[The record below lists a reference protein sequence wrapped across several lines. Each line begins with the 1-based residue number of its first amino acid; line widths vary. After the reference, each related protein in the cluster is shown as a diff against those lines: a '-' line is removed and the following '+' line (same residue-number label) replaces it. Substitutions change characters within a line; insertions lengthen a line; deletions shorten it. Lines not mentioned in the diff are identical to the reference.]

1 MPPEVMRMARGIA
14 SLAAVAVLAA
24 CASNAP
30 PPRAPEK
37 VLQPVGRTTAPAA
50 TQQASART
58 GPLRIALLA
67 PLSGDFADAGRELVN
82 GAAMALFETPEAD
95 AEIMAFDTKGDAE
108 AARTALAAAVDGR
121 ADVVVGPLFGRN
133 AGAIAP
139 DLAAAGLAALA
150 FSNDGAAAGPNV
162 VVMGRAVQTETARI
176 VRQAA
181 DDGARAIAVFG
192 RRDAVGVAAAAQAV
206 AEASATPGLAVRPA
220 LYDSG
225 AAYTDIAREVQR
237 LVSARGAAAGAP
249 GRTAATAALEGELD
263 AAVDP
268 AIALAARGADQA
280 DPESG
285 LYRDLAAFYRQ
296 MTAGGASREQATA
309 ATLQRHAVATSS
321 GGGRVD
327 AVLLTV
333 GGAELSTVAPMFQL
347 YDADTAGIR
356 LLGLGNWVEM
366 DPARARE
373 LHGGRFPAE
382 APGGDFDARYRA
394 AYGQPPSELAAVAYD
409 AARLALRAGGGYGA
423 PRPTP
428 MSAFAAVGDIAGA
441 HGPVRM
447 SAGGLALRPLE
458 VLELQPT
465 GLLPV
470 DPPRIVEPA
479 LPAGAPVS

>member
-1 MPPEVMRMARGIA
+1 MPPEEMRMARGLA
-14 SLAAVAVLAA
+14 SFAAVALLAA
-24 CASNAP
+24 CASNTP
-30 PPRAPEK
+30 PPRAPDR
-37 VLQPVGRTTAPAA
+37 VLQPVGRTQAPAA
-50 TQQASART
+50 VQPAPSRT

-67 PLSGDFADAGRELVN
+67 PLSGDFADAGRDLVN
-82 GAAMALFETPEAD
+82 GAAMALFETPGAD

-150 FSNDGAAAGPNV
+150 FSNDGGAAGPNV
-162 VVMGRAVQTETARI
+162 VVMGRAVETETARI

-192 RRDAVGVAAAAQAV
+192 RRDAVGLAAAAQAM
-206 AEASATPGLAVRPA
+206 AEASATPGLVVSPA
-220 LYDSG
+220 LYDAG
-225 AAYTDIAREVQR
+225 AGYTDIAREVQR
-237 LVSARGAAAGAP
+237 LVSARGAATGT
-249 GRTAATAALEGELD
+249 TARSAALESELD

-268 AIALAARGADQA
+268 AIALAARGADPA

-285 LYRDLAAFYRQ
+285 LYRDLADLYRR
-296 MTAGGASREQATA
+296 MTSGGASREQATA
-309 ATLQRHAVATSS
+309 AALQRYRAATSV

-373 LHGGRFPAE
+373 LHGGRYPAE
-382 APGGDFDARYRA
+382 APGGDFEARYQA
-394 AYGQPPSELAAVAYD
+394 AYGQPPSELSAVAYD
-409 AARLALRAGGGYGA
+409 AARLALRAGDGFGT

-428 MSAFAAVGDIAGA
+428 MSAFATAGEVEGA

-465 GLLPV
+465 GLVPV